1 MKRWKNVNTELKK
14 LLNQEEFET
23 SVHPYREEIQNIIKN
38 SEVKEIKIV
47 YREIRARLL
56 EGVRINLA
64 LLDAAAHEE
73 QLVKK

>member
-14 LLNQEEFET
+14 LLNQEEFEA
-23 SVHPYREEIQNIIKN
+23 SIHPYREEIQNIIKN
-38 SEVKEIKIV
+38 SEVKEVKIV